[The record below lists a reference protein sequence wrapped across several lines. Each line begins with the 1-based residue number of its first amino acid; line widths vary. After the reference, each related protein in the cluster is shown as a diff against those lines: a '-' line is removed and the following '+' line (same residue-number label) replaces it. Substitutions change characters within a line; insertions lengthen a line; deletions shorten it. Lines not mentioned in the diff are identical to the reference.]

1 MMALV
6 AILLKVQEFYFL
18 ENLLSKSFN
27 TPAIPQKTLFFVF
40 FISGFCSLLYQL
52 VWIRLA
58 FAAFGVNTPVLSAV
72 LSFFMAGL
80 ALGSWWGGHWASRS
94 PKINPILF
102 YSLSELLIA
111 IGAFILPLSFSFGAR
126 LLLSVGEA
134 DSGSYLFLSAV
145 VMFFSL
151 LPWSFFMGTTFP
163 FMMAFIKKHGGS
175 KDSFSFL
182 YTANTLGA
190 MAGVFATAFILI
202 ECLGLKGTLTVA
214 ACLNLL
220 IALTGLALSSR
231 LPSTKVT
238 ALKTS
243 PSPSSENQTARQ
255 VPILYLMIL
264 FTTGFVFMAMEVV
277 WTRGFTYILQT
288 EVYSYASLLF
298 TYLLSTFIGSWL
310 YRHDRNSKT
319 VSLGIVW
326 VLVFICAL
334 LTVVINDPRIH
345 HSAIFVLLSI
355 FPVCAV
361 LGYLTPLLIDKI
373 SSGNPEI
380 AGRAYALNVL
390 GCILGPLAASYLLLP
405 NLGTKVSLIL
415 LSLFLSVFFISRN
428 LRSIPLGSK
437 IFWGI
442 LSAGLLGTAVF
453 WTISYEDDFYRYFQP
468 ESRMRRDYCAT
479 VITNGSGLHKN
490 LSVNGIGMTG
500 LVLPTKVMAHL
511 PMVLLTHKPQS
522 ALDICFGMGTTFRS
536 LLSWN
541 IDTTAVEL
549 VPSVFKSYGD
559 FWPDADRLRSLPQ
572 AHMVVDDGR
581 RFLRRTRGT
590 YDVITIDPPPPL
602 QAAASSLLYSTE
614 FYELVKQHLKK
625 GGLLQQWVPIG
636 ESASWQ
642 AIAMSLKIS
651 FPNVVVFPSDENMG
665 AYFIASL
672 DPIEIPS
679 SQDLKNK
686 MPVSALVDLSE
697 WVPYQQAIPYLAK
710 ILSNARTIDSIT
722 RPPATDR
729 ITDDRPFNEYY
740 LLRKLKWVLFH
751 T

>member
-1 MMALV
+1 LP
-6 AILLKVQEFYFL
+6 
-18 ENLLSKSFN
+18 LLSNSSS
-27 TPAIPQKTLFFVF
+27 TPKKTLFFVF

-80 ALGSWWGGHWASRS
+80 ALGSWWGGRWASRS
-94 PKINPILF
+94 LKINPVLF
-102 YSLSELLIA
+102 YSLSEFLIA
-111 IGAFILPLSFSFGAR
+111 MGAFVVPLSFSFGAR

-134 DSGSYLFLSAV
+134 DSGSYLFLCAV

-151 LPWSFFMGTTFP
+151 LPWCFCMGTTFP
-163 FMMAFIKKHGGS
+163 FMMAFIKKYGGS

-182 YTANTLGA
+182 YTANALGA
-190 MAGVFATAFILI
+190 MTGVFATAFILI
-202 ECLGLKGTLTVA
+202 ECLGLKGTLTIA

-220 IALTGLALSSR
+220 IALTGLTLSSR
-231 LPSTKVT
+231 FPSPEMKTS
-238 ALKTS
+238 KTS
-243 PSPSSENQTARQ
+243 PSPHPSENQTTHQIPA
-255 VPILYLMIL
+255 LYFMIL

-310 YRHDRNSKT
+310 YRRDRNSKT

-326 VLVFICAL
+326 VLLFICAL

-405 NLGTKVSLIL
+405 NFGTRVSLIL
-415 LSLFLSVFFISRN
+415 LSLFLDVFFINKN
-428 LRSIPLGSK
+428 LRLIPLSSK
-437 IFWGI
+437 IFWGG
-442 LSAGLLGTAVF
+442 LASGLLATAVF
-453 WTISYEDDFYRYFQP
+453 WTISYEDGFFRHFQP
-468 ESRMRRDYCAT
+468 EAQMRRDYCAT
-479 VITNGSGLHKN
+479 VITNGSGRDKN

-511 PMVLLTHKPQS
+511 PLVLLAHKPQS

-549 VPSVFKSYGD
+549 VPSVLKSYGD

-581 RFLRRTRGT
+581 RFLRRTRRT

-614 FYELVKQHLKK
+614 FYDLVKQHLKN

-636 ESASWQ
+636 EFASWQ

-651 FPNVVVFPSDENMG
+651 FPYVVVFPSDENMG

-672 DPIEIPS
+672 DPIEIPNF
-679 SQDLKNK
+679 QDLKGK
-686 MPVSALVDLSE
+686 MPASALADLSE
-697 WVPYQQAIPYLAK
+697 WVPHQQTIPYLAK

-722 RPPATDR
+722 HPPASDM

-740 LLRKLKWVLFH
+740 LLRRLKWVLFH